1 MICYLSVKTLINI
14 TFVLKNLTYSN
25 QLANTES
32 QEFKSLAVPFCG
44 YVRPTFTFSNKLIKT
59 CNNCRIVSPSDL
71 YAICNTTFFCF
82 SVN

>member
-44 YVRPTFTFSNKLIKT
+44 YVRPTFTFSNKIIK
-59 CNNCRIVSPSDL
+59 DML
-71 YAICNTTFFCF
+71 QL
-82 SVN
+82 